1 MRYTEFNEAT
11 QSTAVIGWG
20 RGMGHKGHMLLARAV
35 IMQAQQMNAT
45 PFFFVSQ
52 TMGKEDPLTPEE
64 KLSTYKKVFPKEA
77 GIFHFGQTIVQVL
90 GDVGKQ
96 YKNVVL
102 IVGETEVQAFQWLL
116 NPDKSGNIPYKNC
129 GLNSLKIIARQ
140 QVNDPAQ
147 KIEGPR
153 ATPMREVLLDPE
165 KFKASNPKY
174 ANMPNEEMKF
184 AIWRRDMPDALS
196 DEEVFSLMSTAQQRL
211 NVAHAP
217 KVRKSPVKSLKKKTA
232 IAESAVSDL
241 ADKLPALKKYDYSTI
256 DNLMQRI
263 STRYDITGDELHDMF
278 VKKYGHTPDTWVKK
292 LKDRLGEDELEEVTL
307 SQMRQELAKMDKN
320 NNSLKQKVYHG
331 FGEYE
336 LAQQKQAKIDKEHE
350 EEKKRVRIPVK
361 SWGGQIAEGI
371 ESDQEMQQVDAFIKW
386 CIKRLH
392 IKEPHPLIT
401 LSRDSRQAQEGHH
414 TGRHTSDGKIW
425 IYIENRNMVD
435 IFRTIFHELVHH
447 RQDQLN
453 MIGPDDSYPG
463 SPVEAMADMLAGKY
477 IKIYGK
483 DHPEIF
489 Q

>member
-1 MRYTEFNEAT
+1 MRYTEFYESA

-45 PFFFVSQ
+45 PFFFVSA

-77 GIFHFGQTIVQVL
+77 GIFHFGQTLGQVL
-90 GDVGKQ
+90 TDVGKK

-102 IVGETEVQAFQWLL
+102 VLGETEVQSFQWLL
-116 NPDKSGNIPYKNC
+116 NPDKAGNVPYKNY
-129 GLNSLKIIARQ
+129 GLSSLKIIARQ

-153 ATPMREVLLDPE
+153 ATPMREILLNPQ
-165 KFKASNPKY
+165 AS
-174 ANMPNEEMKF
+174 EEQKF

-196 DEEVFSLMSTAQQRL
+196 DKEVLSLMSTAQQRL

-217 KVRKSPVKSLKKKTA
+217 KIRKSPVKTLKKKTM
-232 IAESAVSDL
+232 AESAVSDL
-241 ADKLPALKKYDYSTI
+241 AEKLPALKKYDYSTI
-256 DNLMQRI
+256 DNLMKRI
-263 STRYDITGDELHDMF
+263 SVRYNISGDELHDMF
-278 VKKYGHTPDTWVKK
+278 VSKYGHTPDTWVKK
-292 LKDRLGEDELEEVTL
+292 IKNRLG
-307 SQMRQELAKMDKN
+307 
-320 NNSLKQKVYHG
+320 
-331 FGEYE
+331 
-336 LAQQKQAKIDKEHE
+336 
-350 EEKKRVRIPVK
+350 
-361 SWGGQIAEGI
+361 EGI
-371 ESDQEMQQVDAFIKW
+371 ESNEDMQQVNDFVEW
-386 CIKRLH
+386 CIKILH
-392 IKEPHPLIT
+392 IKQPYPLIT
-401 LSRDSRQAQEGHH
+401 YSKNSEEAQEGHH

-425 IYIENRNMVD
+425 IYVENRNMVD

>member
-11 QSTAVIGWG
+11 QKSAVVGWG

-35 IMQAQQMNAT
+35 IMQAEQMNAT
-45 PFFFVSQ
+45 PFFFVSA

-64 KLSTYKKVFPKEA
+64 KLSIYKKVFPKQA
-77 GIFHFGQTIVQVL
+77 GIFNFGQTLGQVL
-90 GDVGKQ
+90 SDVGKK

-102 IVGETEVQAFQWLL
+102 VLGENEVQSFQWLL
-116 NPDKSGNIPYKNC
+116 NQDNSGNVPYKNY

-153 ATPMREVLLDPE
+153 ATPMREILLRPQ
-165 KFKASNPKY
+165 AS
-174 ANMPNEEMKF
+174 EEQKF
-184 AIWRRDMPDALS
+184 AVWRRDMPDALS
-196 DEEVFSLMSTAQQRL
+196 DEEVLSLMSTAQQRL

-217 KVRKSPVKSLKKKTA
+217 KIRKSPVKALKKKTM
-232 IAESAVSDL
+232 AESAVSDL
-241 ADKLPALKKYDYSTI
+241 AEKLPELKKYDYSTI
-256 DNLMQRI
+256 DNLMKRI
-263 STRYDITGDELHDMF
+263 SVRYDISGDKLHDMF
-278 VKKYGHTPDTWVKK
+278 VSKYGHTPDTWVKK
-292 LKDRLGEDELEEVTL
+292 IKNRL
-307 SQMRQELAKMDKN
+307 S
-320 NNSLKQKVYHG
+320 
-331 FGEYE
+331 
-336 LAQQKQAKIDKEHE
+336 
-350 EEKKRVRIPVK
+350 
-361 SWGGQIAEGI
+361 EGI
-371 ESDQEMQQVDAFIKW
+371 ESNEDMQQVNDFVEW
-386 CIKRLH
+386 CIKILH
-392 IKEPHPLIT
+392 IKKPYPLIT
-401 LSRDSRQAQEGHH
+401 YSKNSEEAQEGHH

-425 IYIENRNMVD
+425 VYVENRNMVD

>member
-1 MRYTEFNEAT
+1 MRYTEFNEAI
-11 QSTAVIGWG
+11 QKSAVVGWG

-35 IMQAQQMNAT
+35 IMQAEQMNAT
-45 PFFFVSQ
+45 PFFFVSA

-64 KLSTYKKVFPKEA
+64 KLSIYKKVFPKQA
-77 GIFHFGQTIVQVL
+77 GIFNFGQTL
-90 GDVGKQ
+90 GQILSDVGKQ

-102 IVGETEVQAFQWLL
+102 VLGETEVPSFQWLL
-116 NPDKSGNIPYKNC
+116 NPDKSGVSPYKNY

-140 QVNDPAQ
+140 EVNDPAQ

-153 ATPMREVLLDPE
+153 ATPMREILLNPQ
-165 KFKASNPKY
+165 AS
-174 ANMPNEEMKF
+174 EEQKF
-184 AIWRRDMPDALS
+184 AVWRRDMPDALS
-196 DEEVFSLMSTAQQRL
+196 DKEVLSLMSTAQQRL

-217 KVRKSPVKSLKKKTA
+217 KVRKSPVKALKKKTM
-232 IAESAVSDL
+232 AESAVSDL

-256 DNLMQRI
+256 DNLMKRI
-263 STRYDITGDELHDMF
+263 SVRYDISGDKLHDMF
-278 VKKYGHTPDTWVKK
+278 VSKYGHTPDTWIKK
-292 LKDRLGEDELEEVTL
+292 IKNRLGEEELDEVTL
-307 SQMRQELAKMDKN
+307 TQMRQELAKMDKSN
-320 NNSLKQKVYHG
+320 NTLNQEVFRSPY
-331 FGEYE
+331 EYE
-336 LAQQKQAKIDKEHE
+336 KVKKQREDKRE
-350 EEKKRVRIPVK
+350 ENKQRVRTPVK

-371 ESDQEMQQVDAFIKW
+371 ESDDEMQQVTDFVKW
-386 CIKRLH
+386 CIKKLH
-392 IKEPHPLIT
+392 IKQPYPMIT
-401 LSRDSRQAQEGHH
+401 LSTDSEQAQKGHH

-425 IYIENRNMVD
+425 VYIENRNMVD

>member
-1 MRYTEFNEAT
+1 MRYTEFYEAV
-11 QSTAVIGWG
+11 QNTAVVGWG

-45 PFFFVSQ
+45 PFFFVSA

-77 GIFHFGQTIVQVL
+77 GIFHFGQTLGQVL
-90 GDVGKQ
+90 TDVGKK

-102 IVGETEVQAFQWLL
+102 VLGETEVPSFQWLL
-116 NPDKSGNIPYKNC
+116 NPDKAGNVPYKNY

-153 ATPMREVLLDPE
+153 ATPMREILLSPQ
-165 KFKASNPKY
+165 AS
-174 ANMPNEEMKF
+174 EEQKF
-184 AIWRRDMPDALS
+184 AVWRRDMPDALS
-196 DEEVFSLMSTAQQRL
+196 DEEVLSLMSTAQQRL

-217 KVRKSPVKSLKKKTA
+217 KIRKSPVKALKKKTM
-232 IAESAVSDL
+232 AESAVSDL

-256 DNLMQRI
+256 DNLMKRI
-263 STRYDITGDELHDMF
+263 SVRYNISGDELHDMF
-278 VKKYGHTPDTWVKK
+278 VSKYGHTPDTWVKK
-292 LKDRLGEDELEEVTL
+292 IKNRLGEEELDEVSLT
-307 SQMRQELAKMDKN
+307 QMRQELAKMDQGNKL
-320 NNSLKQKVYHG
+320 SRKVYHG
-331 FGEYE
+331 PGEYE
-336 LAQQKQAKIDKEHE
+336 QEKLKKEKEEQKTN
-350 EEKKRVRIPVK
+350 RVPVK
-361 SWGGQIAEGI
+361 QWPMQMREGI
-371 ESDQEMQQVDAFIKW
+371 ESNEDMQQVNDFVEW
-386 CIKRLH
+386 CIKILH
-392 IKEPHPLIT
+392 IKKPYPLIT
-401 LSRDSRQAQEGHH
+401 YSKNSEEAQEGHH

-425 IYIENRNMVD
+425 IYVENRNMVD

>member
-1 MRYTEFNEAT
+1 MRYIEFYEST
-11 QSTAVIGWG
+11 QNTAVVGWG

-35 IMQAQQMNAT
+35 IMQAEQMNAT
-45 PFFFVSQ
+45 PFFFVSA

-64 KLSTYKKVFPKEA
+64 KLSIYKKVFPKQA
-77 GIFHFGQTIVQVL
+77 GIFNFGQTLGQVL
-90 GDVGKQ
+90 SDVGKQ

-102 IVGETEVQAFQWLL
+102 VLGETEVPSFQWLL
-116 NPDKSGNIPYKNC
+116 NPDKSGVSPYKNY

-153 ATPMREVLLDPE
+153 ATPMREILLNPQ
-165 KFKASNPKY
+165 AS
-174 ANMPNEEMKF
+174 EEQKF

-196 DEEVFSLMSTAQQRL
+196 DEEVLSLMNTAQQRL

-217 KVRKSPVKSLKKKTA
+217 KVRKSPVKALKKKTM
-232 IAESAVSDL
+232 AESAVSDL
-241 ADKLPALKKYDYSTI
+241 ADKLPSLKKYDYSTI
-256 DNLMQRI
+256 DNLMKRI
-263 STRYDITGDELHDMF
+263 SVRYKISGDKLHDMF
-278 VKKYGHTPDTWVKK
+278 VSKYGHTPDTWIKK
-292 LKDRLGEDELEEVTL
+292 IKNRL
-307 SQMRQELAKMDKN
+307 S
-320 NNSLKQKVYHG
+320 
-331 FGEYE
+331 
-336 LAQQKQAKIDKEHE
+336 
-350 EEKKRVRIPVK
+350 
-361 SWGGQIAEGI
+361 EGI
-371 ESDQEMQQVDAFIKW
+371 ESNEDMQQVNNFVEW
-386 CIKRLH
+386 CIKTLH
-392 IKEPHPLIT
+392 IKKPYPVIT
-401 LSRDSRQAQEGHH
+401 YSKNSEEAQEGHH

-425 IYIENRNMVD
+425 VYVENRNMVD

>member
-1 MRYTEFNEAT
+1 MRYTEFYESA

-35 IMQAQQMNAT
+35 IMQAEQMNAT
-45 PFFFVSQ
+45 PFFFVSA

-64 KLSTYKKVFPKEA
+64 KLSIYKKVFPKQA
-77 GIFHFGQTIVQVL
+77 GIFHFGQTLGQVL
-90 GDVGKQ
+90 TDVGKR

-102 IVGETEVQAFQWLL
+102 VLGETEVQSFQWLL
-116 NPDKSGNIPYKNC
+116 NQDKAGNVPYKNY

-147 KIEGPR
+147 SIEGPR
-153 ATPMREVLLDPE
+153 ATPMREILLNPQ
-165 KFKASNPKY
+165 AS
-174 ANMPNEEMKF
+174 EEQKF
-184 AIWRRDMPDALS
+184 AVWRRDMPDALS
-196 DEEVFSLMSTAQQRL
+196 DKEVLSLMSTAQQRL

-217 KVRKSPVKSLKKKTA
+217 KIRKSPVKALKKKTM
-232 IAESAVSDL
+232 AESAVSDL
-241 ADKLPALKKYDYSTI
+241 AEKLPALKKYDYSTI
-256 DNLMQRI
+256 DNLMKRI
-263 STRYDITGDELHDMF
+263 SVRYNISGDELHDMF
-278 VKKYGHTPDTWVKK
+278 VSKYGHTPDTWVKK
-292 LKDRLGEDELEEVTL
+292 IKDRL
-307 SQMRQELAKMDKN
+307 S
-320 NNSLKQKVYHG
+320 
-331 FGEYE
+331 
-336 LAQQKQAKIDKEHE
+336 
-350 EEKKRVRIPVK
+350 
-361 SWGGQIAEGI
+361 EGI
-371 ESDQEMQQVDAFIKW
+371 ESNEDMQQVNDFVEW
-386 CIKRLH
+386 CIKILH
-392 IKEPHPLIT
+392 IKKPYPLIT
-401 LSRDSRQAQEGHH
+401 YSKNSTEAQEGHH

-425 IYIENRNMVD
+425 IYVENRNMVD

>member
-1 MRYTEFNEAT
+1 MRYTEFYESA
-11 QSTAVIGWG
+11 QSTAVVGWG

-45 PFFFVSQ
+45 PFFFVSA

-77 GIFHFGQTIVQVL
+77 GIFHFGQTLGQVL
-90 GDVGKQ
+90 TDVGKK

-102 IVGETEVQAFQWLL
+102 VLGETEVQSFQWLL
-116 NPDKSGNIPYKNC
+116 NQDKAGNVPYKNY

-153 ATPMREVLLDPE
+153 ATPMREILLNPQ
-165 KFKASNPKY
+165 AS
-174 ANMPNEEMKF
+174 EEQKF
-184 AIWRRDMPDALS
+184 AVWRRDMPDALS
-196 DEEVFSLMSTAQQRL
+196 DEEVLSLMSTAQQRL

-217 KVRKSPVKSLKKKTA
+217 KSRKSPVKSLKKKS
-232 IAESAVSDL
+232 IAESAVDDL

-256 DNLMQRI
+256 DNLMKRI
-263 STRYDITGDELHDMF
+263 SVRYDITGEKLHDMF

-292 LKDRLGEDELEEVTL
+292 LKDRLGEEELEEVTL
-307 SQMRQELAKMDKN
+307 TQMRQELAKMDKN

-350 EEKKRVRIPVK
+350 EEKQRVRTPIKP
-361 SWGGQIAEGI
+361 WGGHIAEGI
-371 ESDQEMQQVDAFIKW
+371 ESDEEMQQVDNFIKW

-392 IKEPHPLIT
+392 IKQPHPVIT
-401 LSRDSRQAQEGHH
+401 LSRDSEQAQKGHH
-414 TGRHTSDGKIW
+414 TGLHTSDGKIW
-425 IYIENRNMVD
+425 VYIENRNMVD

-447 RQDQLN
+447 RQEQLN

-483 DHPEIF
+483 NHPEIF

>member
-1 MRYTEFNEAT
+1 MRYTEFYESSQN
-11 QSTAVIGWG
+11 TAVIGWG

-35 IMQAQQMNAT
+35 IIQAQQMNAT
-45 PFFFVSQ
+45 PFFFVSA

-64 KLSTYKKVFPKEA
+64 KLSVYKKVFPKEA
-77 GIFHFGQTIVQVL
+77 GIFNFGQSLNQVL
-90 GDVGKQ
+90 SEVGKQ

-102 IVGETEVQAFQWLL
+102 VLGETEVQSFQWLL
-116 NPDKSGNIPYKNC
+116 NPDKSGNVPYKNY

-140 QVNDPAQ
+140 QVKDPAQ

-153 ATPMREVLLDPE
+153 ATPMREILLNPQASE
-165 KFKASNPKY
+165 EQKF
-174 ANMPNEEMKF
+174 EV
-184 AIWRRDMPDALS
+184 WRRDMPEALS
-196 DEEVFSLMSTAQQRL
+196 DKEVLSLMNTAQQRL

-217 KVRKSPVKSLKKKTA
+217 KVRKSPVKTLKKKTM
-232 IAESAVSDL
+232 AESAVDDL

-256 DNLMQRI
+256 DNLMKRI
-263 STRYDITGDELHDMF
+263 GVRYNINGEKLHDLF
-278 VKKYGHTPDTWVKK
+278 VQKYGHTPDTWVKK
-292 LKDRLGEDELEEVTL
+292 LKDRLGEDELDEVTL
-307 SQMRQELAKMDKN
+307 TQMRQELAKMDKSN
-320 NNSLKQKVYHG
+320 NTLKQKVYHG

-350 EEKKRVRIPVK
+350 EEKKRVRTPVK
-361 SWGGQIAEGI
+361 QWGGQIAEGI
-371 ESDQEMQQVDAFIKW
+371 ESDEEMKQVDNFIKW

-392 IKEPHPLIT
+392 IKEPHPIIT
-401 LSRDSRQAQEGHH
+401 LSRDSEQAQKGHH
-414 TGRHTSDGKIW
+414 TGLHTSDGKIW
-425 IYIENRNMVD
+425 VYIENRNMVD

-483 DHPEIF
+483 NHPEIF

>member
-11 QSTAVIGWG
+11 QKSAVVGWG

-35 IMQAQQMNAT
+35 IMQAEQMNAT
-45 PFFFVSQ
+45 PFFFVSA

-64 KLSTYKKVFPKEA
+64 KLSIYKKVFPKQA
-77 GIFHFGQTIVQVL
+77 GIFNFGQTLGQVL
-90 GDVGKQ
+90 SDVGKK
-96 YKNVVL
+96 YKNVILVL
-102 IVGETEVQAFQWLL
+102 GENEVQSFQWLL
-116 NPDKSGNIPYKNC
+116 NQDKAGNVPYKNY

-153 ATPMREVLLDPE
+153 ATPMREILLSPQASE
-165 KFKASNPKY
+165 EQKF
-174 ANMPNEEMKF
+174 E
-184 AIWRRDMPDALS
+184 IWRRDMPEALS
-196 DEEVFSLMSTAQQRL
+196 DKEVLSLMSTAQQRL

-217 KVRKSPVKSLKKKTA
+217 KIRKSPVKALKKKTMS
-232 IAESAVSDL
+232 ESAVDDL
-241 ADKLPALKKYDYSTI
+241 ADKLPSLKKYDYSTI
-256 DNLMQRI
+256 DNLMKRI
-263 STRYDITGDELHDMF
+263 SVRYEITGKKLHDMF
-278 VKKYGHTPDTWVKK
+278 VSKYGHTPDTWIKK
-292 LKDRLGEDELEEVTL
+292 IKNRLGEEELDEVTL
-307 SQMRQELAKMDKN
+307 TQMRQELAKMDKN
-320 NNSLKQKVYHG
+320 NNTLQQKVYHG

-336 LAQQKQAKIDKEHE
+336 LSQQKQAKLDKERKE
-350 EEKKRVRIPVK
+350 ELQRVRTPIK

-371 ESDQEMQQVDAFIKW
+371 ESNDDMQQVNDFVEW
-386 CIKRLH
+386 CIKTLH
-392 IKEPHPLIT
+392 IKKPYPLIT
-401 LSRDSRQAQEGHH
+401 YSKNSEEAQEGHH

-425 IYIENRNMVD
+425 VYVENRNMVD

-463 SPVEAMADMLAGKY
+463 SPIEAMADMLAGKY

>member
-1 MRYTEFNEAT
+1 MRYTEFNEAI
-11 QSTAVIGWG
+11 QKSAVVGWG

-35 IMQAQQMNAT
+35 IMQAEQMNAT
-45 PFFFVSQ
+45 PFFFVSA

-64 KLSTYKKVFPKEA
+64 KLSVYKKVFPKEA
-77 GIFHFGQTIVQVL
+77 GIFQFGQTLGQVL
-90 GDVGKQ
+90 TDVGKK

-102 IVGETEVQAFQWLL
+102 VLGEAEVQSFQWLL
-116 NPDKSGNIPYKNC
+116 NKDNSGNVPYKNY

-140 QVNDPAQ
+140 EVNDPAQ

-153 ATPMREVLLDPE
+153 ATPMREILLNPQ
-165 KFKASNPKY
+165 AS
-174 ANMPNEEMKF
+174 EEQKF
-184 AIWRRDMPDALS
+184 AVWRRDMPDALS
-196 DEEVFSLMSTAQQRL
+196 DEEVLSLMNTAQQRL

-217 KVRKSPVKSLKKKTA
+217 KVRKSPVKALKKKTM
-232 IAESAVSDL
+232 AESAVSDL
-241 ADKLPALKKYDYSTI
+241 ADKLPSLKKYDYSTI
-256 DNLMQRI
+256 DNLMKRI
-263 STRYDITGDELHDMF
+263 SVRYKISGDKLHDMF
-278 VKKYGHTPDTWVKK
+278 VSKYGHTPDTWIKK
-292 LKDRLGEDELEEVTL
+292 IKNRLGEEELDEVTL
-307 SQMRQELAKMDKN
+307 TQMRQELAKMDKSN
-320 NNSLKQKVYHG
+320 NTLKQKVYHG

-336 LAQQKQAKIDKEHE
+336 LAQQKQAKLDKEHE
-350 EEKKRVRIPVK
+350 EEKQRVRTPVK

-371 ESDQEMQQVDAFIKW
+371 ESDDEMQQVTDFVKW
-386 CIKRLH
+386 CIKKLH
-392 IKEPHPLIT
+392 IKQPYPMIT
-401 LSRDSRQAQEGHH
+401 LSTDSEQAQKGHH

-425 IYIENRNMVD
+425 VYIENRNMVD

>member
-11 QSTAVIGWG
+11 QKSAVVGWG

-35 IMQAQQMNAT
+35 IMQAEQMNAT
-45 PFFFVSQ
+45 PFFFVSA

-64 KLSTYKKVFPKEA
+64 KLSIYKKVFPKQA
-77 GIFHFGQTIVQVL
+77 GIFNFGQTLGQVL
-90 GDVGKQ
+90 SDVGKK

-102 IVGETEVQAFQWLL
+102 VLGENEVQSFQWLL
-116 NPDKSGNIPYKNC
+116 NQDNSGNVPYKNY

-153 ATPMREVLLDPE
+153 ATPMREILLRPQ
-165 KFKASNPKY
+165 AS
-174 ANMPNEEMKF
+174 EEQKF
-184 AIWRRDMPDALS
+184 AVWRRDMPDALS
-196 DEEVFSLMSTAQQRL
+196 DEEVLSLMSTAQQRL

-217 KVRKSPVKSLKKKTA
+217 KIRKSPVKALKKKTM
-232 IAESAVSDL
+232 AESAVSDL
-241 ADKLPALKKYDYSTI
+241 AEKLPALKKYDYSTI
-256 DNLMQRI
+256 DNLMKRI
-263 STRYDITGDELHDMF
+263 SVRYDISGDKLHDMF
-278 VKKYGHTPDTWVKK
+278 VSKYGHTPDTWVKK
-292 LKDRLGEDELEEVTL
+292 IKNRL
-307 SQMRQELAKMDKN
+307 S
-320 NNSLKQKVYHG
+320 
-331 FGEYE
+331 
-336 LAQQKQAKIDKEHE
+336 
-350 EEKKRVRIPVK
+350 
-361 SWGGQIAEGI
+361 EGI
-371 ESDQEMQQVDAFIKW
+371 ESNEDMQQVNDFVEW
-386 CIKRLH
+386 CIKILH
-392 IKEPHPLIT
+392 IKKPYPLIT
-401 LSRDSRQAQEGHH
+401 YSKNSEEAQEGHH

-425 IYIENRNMVD
+425 VYVENRNMVD

-463 SPVEAMADMLAGKY
+463 SPIEAMADMLAGKY

>member
-1 MRYTEFNEAT
+1 MRYTEFYESAQN
-11 QSTAVIGWG
+11 TAVIGWG

-35 IMQAQQMNAT
+35 IKHAQQMNAT

-90 GDVGKQ
+90 SDVGKQ

-102 IVGETEVQAFQWLL
+102 IVGETEVQSFQWLL

-153 ATPMREVLLDPE
+153 ATPMREILLNPQ
-165 KFKASNPKY
+165 AS
-174 ANMPNEEMKF
+174 EEQKF

-196 DEEVFSLMSTAQQRL
+196 DEEVLSLMNTAQQRL

-217 KVRKSPVKSLKKKTA
+217 KIRKSPVKALKKKTM
-232 IAESAVSDL
+232 AESAVSDL
-241 ADKLPALKKYDYSTI
+241 AEKLPALKKYDYSTI
-256 DNLMQRI
+256 DNLMKRI
-263 STRYDITGDELHDMF
+263 SVRYKISGDELHDMF
-278 VKKYGHTPDTWVKK
+278 VSKYGHTPDTWVKK
-292 LKDRLGEDELEEVTL
+292 IKNRL
-307 SQMRQELAKMDKN
+307 S
-320 NNSLKQKVYHG
+320 
-331 FGEYE
+331 
-336 LAQQKQAKIDKEHE
+336 
-350 EEKKRVRIPVK
+350 
-361 SWGGQIAEGI
+361 EGI
-371 ESDQEMQQVDAFIKW
+371 ESNDDMQQVNDFVEW
-386 CIKRLH
+386 CIKILH
-392 IKEPHPLIT
+392 IKKPHPLIT
-401 LSRDSRQAQEGHH
+401 YSKNSEEAQEGHH

-425 IYIENRNMVD
+425 IYVENRNMVD

>member
-1 MRYTEFNEAT
+1 MRYIEFYEST
-11 QSTAVIGWG
+11 QNTAVVGWG

-35 IMQAQQMNAT
+35 IMQAEQMNAT
-45 PFFFVSQ
+45 PFFFVSA

-64 KLSTYKKVFPKEA
+64 KLSIYKKVFPKQA
-77 GIFHFGQTIVQVL
+77 GIFNFGQTLGQVL
-90 GDVGKQ
+90 SDVGKQ

-102 IVGETEVQAFQWLL
+102 VLGETEVPSFQWLL
-116 NPDKSGNIPYKNC
+116 NPDKSGVSPYKNY

-196 DEEVFSLMSTAQQRL
+196 DEEVLSLMNTAQQRL

-217 KVRKSPVKSLKKKTA
+217 KVRKSPVKALKKKTM
-232 IAESAVSDL
+232 AESAVSDL
-241 ADKLPALKKYDYSTI
+241 ADKLPSLKKYDYSTI
-256 DNLMQRI
+256 DNLMKRI
-263 STRYDITGDELHDMF
+263 SVRYKISGDKLHDMF
-278 VKKYGHTPDTWVKK
+278 VSKYGHTHDTWIKK
-292 LKDRLGEDELEEVTL
+292 SKIRL
-307 SQMRQELAKMDKN
+307 S
-320 NNSLKQKVYHG
+320 
-331 FGEYE
+331 
-336 LAQQKQAKIDKEHE
+336 
-350 EEKKRVRIPVK
+350 
-361 SWGGQIAEGI
+361 EGI
-371 ESDQEMQQVDAFIKW
+371 ESNEDMQQVNNFVEW
-386 CIKRLH
+386 CIKTLH
-392 IKEPHPLIT
+392 IKKPYPVIT
-401 LSRDSRQAQEGHH
+401 YSKNSEEAQEGHH

-425 IYIENRNMVD
+425 VYVENRNMVD

>member
-1 MRYTEFNEAT
+1 MRYTEFYESA
-11 QSTAVIGWG
+11 QSTAVVGWG

-45 PFFFVSQ
+45 PFFFVSA

-77 GIFHFGQTIVQVL
+77 DIFHFGQTLGQVL
-90 GDVGKQ
+90 TDVGKK

-102 IVGETEVQAFQWLL
+102 VLGETEVQSFQWLL
-116 NPDKSGNIPYKNC
+116 NQDKAGNVPYKNY

-153 ATPMREVLLDPE
+153 ATPMREILLNPQ
-165 KFKASNPKY
+165 AS
-174 ANMPNEEMKF
+174 EEQKF
-184 AIWRRDMPDALS
+184 AVWRRDMPDALS
-196 DEEVFSLMSTAQQRL
+196 DKEVLSLMSTAQQRL

-217 KVRKSPVKSLKKKTA
+217 KPRKSPVKSLKKKS
-232 IAESAVSDL
+232 IAESAVDDL

-256 DNLMQRI
+256 DNLMKRI
-263 STRYDITGDELHDMF
+263 SVRYEITGKKLHDMF
-278 VKKYGHTPDTWVKK
+278 VSKYGHTPDTWVKK
-292 LKDRLGEDELEEVTL
+292 IKNRLGEEELDEVTL
-307 SQMRQELAKMDKN
+307 TQMRQELAKMDKSN
-320 NNSLKQKVYHG
+320 NTLKQKVYHG

-336 LAQQKQAKIDKEHE
+336 LAQQKQAKLDKERE
-350 EEKKRVRIPVK
+350 EEQQRVRTPVK
-361 SWGGQIAEGI
+361 QWGGQIAEGI
-371 ESDQEMQQVDAFIKW
+371 DSDEEMQQVNDFVKW
-386 CIKRLH
+386 CIKKLH
-392 IKEPHPLIT
+392 IKQPYPMIT
-401 LSRDSRQAQEGHH
+401 LSKDSKQAQKGHH
-414 TGRHTSDGKIW
+414 TGLHTSDGKIW
-425 IYIENRNMVD
+425 VYVENRNMVD

-483 DHPEIF
+483 NHPEIF